1 MRLRENSTYEHT
13 AFSGGLPLHSSEKWP
28 AFLQTAVEKK
38 RTIVI
43 CGETGSGKTVL
54 TRALLKSLH
63 KDERVIILEDVHEV
77 TVDHVVEAVYMM
89 YGDAGKIGRVSA
101 TDALRA
107 CMRLTPGRIIM
118 TELRDDAAWDYLKA
132 LNTGHPGG
140 VMSTHANSARD
151 AFNRIGLLIKATPIG
166 RMLDMSDIMRM
177 LYSTIDVVV
186 HMEKRKI
193 KEIYFDPEYKMQC
206 VNGSL

>member
-1 MRLRENSTYEHT
+1 M
-13 AFSGGLPLHSSEKWP
+13 
-28 AFLQTAVEKK
+28 
-38 RTIVI
+38 I

-89 YGDAGKIGRVSA
+89 YGDAGKIDRVSA

-132 LNTGHPGG
+132 LNTGTIQAVLCQRTLTLRAMPLTVLGCLSRRPLS
-140 VMSTHANSARD
+140 VPYARYERYYANA
-151 AFNRIGLLIKATPIG
+151 LL
-166 RMLDMSDIMRM
+166 
-177 LYSTIDVVV
+177 
-186 HMEKRKI
+186 HH
-193 KEIYFDPEYKMQC
+193 
-206 VNGSL
+206 